1 MIAEATML
9 TLLKGT
15 LSTGVA
21 AWTIAVIQG
30 YWVVAFVAVPP
41 LVLCGFNLCRL
52 RGKRAEGPP

>member
-15 LSTGVA
+15 LATGGS
-21 AWTIAVIQG
+21 AWTVAVLEGKWVIA
-30 YWVVAFVAVPP
+30 AVAVPP
-41 LVLCGFNLCRL
+41 LVLCGFNLRRL

>member
-9 TLLKGT
+9 TLLKGS

-21 AWTIAVIQG
+21 AWAVSLIEG
-30 YWVVAFVAVPP
+30 RWMVAAAAVPP
-41 LVLCGFNLCRL
+41 LLLCGFNLRRL